1 MDAFD
6 ERVGRQD
13 LQGAAIRHRDSRI
26 VADADDDSGRRRGQP
41 AANMFDEPAFADVPN
56 RPGPGGEWLG
66 ATGRS
71 QRPASRG

>member
-1 MDAFD
+1 MVLTHGIGD
-6 ERVGRQD
+6 
-13 LQGAAIRHRDSRI
+13 AAIRCRDGGV
-26 VADADDDSGRRRGQP
+26 VADADDDRRGRRRQAP
-41 AANMFDEPAFADVPN
+41 ADMVDESALADVPN